1 MILNELAKMAP
12 KKQVTKIFEQYFG
25 KSINVDTISS
35 GQARSMLVKV
45 RRTLEEHRASPAF
58 HRSEKNASYLKL
70 VMMEQ
75 ALVTHLNE
83 GIAGVGDAR
92 DTDVAG
98 IGERPAMGSRG
109 SDPEVVAAAKAAR
122 EEQKKQQITESLRR
136 IQRHM
141 GRRLTESEIQ
151 QAQVVLAS
159 QDIIDSIQ
167 KMIEDMTEV
176 QFKELPALVD
186 SIKNQVGTAE
196 ADTFNQAATAA
207 LGGLVQNLQGAK
219 QQLEA
224 AQATLTGQAPVVG
237 ATAPGGEMGT
247 GMPGMPG
254 EPGAD
259 MGAMPPPEGED
270 ADLFGEPT
278 DLAEPPAKPKAGLG
292 RSRR

>member
-25 KSINVDTISS
+25 KSINVDSISS
-35 GQARSMLVKV
+35 RQAKSMLVKV
-45 RRTLEEHRASPAF
+45 RHTLEEHRASTAF

-83 GIAGVGDAR
+83 GIAGVGDDRA
-92 DTDVAG
+92 TDVAG
-98 IGERPAMGSRG
+98 IGERTPQGSRG
-109 SDPEVVAAAKAAR
+109 SDPEVVAAAQAQRA
-122 EEQKKQQITESLRR
+122 EQKKEQMTESLRR

-237 ATAPGGEMGT
+237 AAAPGGEMGT
-247 GMPGMPG
+247 GMPG

-270 ADLFGEPT
+270 ADLFGKPT
-278 DLAEPPAKPKAGLG
+278 DLAEPPVKPKAGLG

>member
-1 MILNELAKMAP
+1 MILNELAHTSTE
-12 KKQVTKIFEQYFG
+12 KQVAKIFEQYFG
-25 KSINVDTISS
+25 KSVNVAQIKPW
-35 GQARSMLVKV
+35 QAQRMLNKIRV
-45 RRTLEEHRASPAF
+45 TLEEHRASTDF
-58 HRSEKNASYLKL
+58 HKSERNGSYLKL
-70 VMMEQ
+70 LMMEQ
-75 ALVTHLNE
+75 ALSTHLNE
-83 GIAGVGDAR
+83 SIAGVGTKD
-92 DTDVAG
+92 DESVAG
-98 IGERPAMGSRG
+98 VGARTPAGSRG
-109 SDPEVVAAAKAAR
+109 SDPEVVAATKAAR
-122 EEQKKQQITESLRR
+122 EQKRQQTNESLRR
-136 IQRHM
+136 IQRHL

-167 KMIEDMTEV
+167 KMIEDMTSV

-237 ATAPGGEMGT
+237 GAAPGAEMGT
-247 GMPGMPG
+247 DMPGMPG
-254 EPGAD
+254 DD
-259 MGAMPPPEGED
+259 MAAMPPQDD

-278 DLAEPPAKPKAGLG
+278 DLADPGDKPKAGLG
-292 RSRR
+292 RERR

>member
-12 KKQVTKIFEQYFG
+12 KKQITRIFEQYFG
-25 KSINVDTISS
+25 KSINVDSITN

-45 RRTLEEHRASPAF
+45 RRTLEEHRTSPAF

-75 ALVTHLNE
+75 ALVTHIKE

-98 IGERPAMGSRG
+98 IGERTPMGSRG
-109 SDPEVVAAAKAAR
+109 SDPEVVAVAKAKR
-122 EEQKKQQITESLRR
+122 EEQKKQQMTESLRR
-136 IQRHM
+136 IQRHL

-159 QDIIDSIQ
+159 QDIVDSIQ

-224 AQATLTGQAPVVG
+224 AQATLTGQQPVVG
-237 ATAPGGEMGT
+237 AGAPGAELGA
-247 GMPGMPG
+247 PG
-254 EPGAD
+254 
-259 MGAMPPPEGED
+259 MPPPEGAEELGGLPPPSGAED
-270 ADLFGEPT
+270 DLFGEPT
-278 DLAEPPAKPKAGLG
+278 DLAEPPSKPKAGLG

>member
-1 MILNELAKMAP
+1 MILNELAQVAP
-12 KKQVTKIFEQYFG
+12 EKQVAKIFEQYFG
-25 KSINVDTISS
+25 KKINVASIKPW
-35 GQARSMLVKV
+35 QAEAMLDRV
-45 RRTLEEHRASPAF
+45 RRTLGEHRASPEF

-70 VMMEQ
+70 LMMEQ
-75 ALVTHLNE
+75 ALTQHLQE
-83 GIAGVGDAR
+83 GVAGVGR
-92 DTDVAG
+92 GEPSDVAG
-98 IGERPAMGSRG
+98 QGPAIAKHSGGLAAR
-109 SDPEVVAAAKAAR
+109 AAAKTQTG
-122 EEQKKQQITESLRR
+122 QKLTRDEATALGESINR
-136 IQRHM
+136 IQRHI

-237 ATAPGGEMGT
+237 GAAPGAEMGT
-247 GMPGMPG
+247 DMPGM
-254 EPGAD
+254 PGAD
-259 MGAMPPPEGED
+259 MGAMPPEGED
-270 ADLFGEPT
+270 DLFAEPT
-278 DLAEPPAKPKAGLG
+278 DLAEPTAKPRAGLG
-292 RSRR
+292 RERR